1 MECGTCGFPSTPD
14 DRFCG
19 NCGAV
24 VAPPQGT
31 QCTGC
36 GRPLAPEDVFCGS
49 CGLAA
54 PDAPPSRPQGQQS
67 VVMHHISGSQI
78 AIGDGNFQV
87 QVNMDGSSQF
97 GRVQGGVALQVRELP
112 PLAPA
117 VRPDLVGRHALV
129 EQVAADLMRDKNVQL
144 FGPPGVGRSAV
155 AEAVLRRLSAARVR
169 VAEIRPG
176 AQPYT
181 LASLYQRLVQ
191 VFFGSEWHQP
201 EEAVLRLEVARAGLR
216 ALIVII
222 DCDLARDE
230 IGRLLGSF
238 PRCAFLLTS
247 HRQTLSADVGA
258 AYEVDPLTPD
268 QARELLTRELGS
280 DLAGRQNLQW
290 QEAYR
295 QTEGQVQ
302 RLIEHAAFIKRVST
316 RPGQTDLINLP
327 IIEQVADLVAGLG
340 EPARRVLLAMSTFGL
355 ALKPDVFAAVTGIP
369 AAARA
374 GGELLA
380 AGLVT
385 EEGPVFRIVPDAA
398 TIMARDDERSSPAVA
413 ADGLM
418 PLLETA
424 DPPDAHLVLAVAK
437 ALQAK
442 GNDAYT
448 ARLVRIAIPVA
459 VAAGQV
465 EVWFQLVALGAQA
478 ATRSRRQPDLAF
490 FLKEQHT
497 SALVRG
503 DMAAAAAAL
512 AALGV
517 LLGEQHHHAAQQA
530 VHHASQHAS
539 RSAARGAAGRNSSHL
554 VRQGRRLLG
563 AGHGAGGVAVGVV
576 LVAALVV
583 GLHLTSGPAPGLGG
597 FWSDSA
603 GDIYNFTATGSGTYT
618 AVQTVRATGGGDC
631 TRPDDVKVTG
641 SGNSYHGTIKL
652 YPTNTVVACPS
663 LSGTATITIQIAA
676 NGQGARVVLVAN
688 EACNDCGTATWTR
701 GTPRPSPT

>member
-1 MECGTCGFPSTPD
+1 
-14 DRFCG
+14 
-19 NCGAV
+19 
-24 VAPPQGT
+24 
-31 QCTGC
+31 
-36 GRPLAPEDVFCGS
+36 
-49 CGLAA
+49 
-54 PDAPPSRPQGQQS
+54 
-67 VVMHHISGSQI
+67 MHHISRSQI

-87 QVNMDGSSQF
+87 QVTMDGSSQF

-117 VRPDLVGRHALV
+117 VRPDLVGRDALV

-155 AEAVLRRLSAARVR
+155 AEAVLRRLSAAQVR

-201 EEAVLRLEVARAGLR
+201 EEAVLRLEIARAGLR
-216 ALIVII
+216 ALIMII
-222 DCDLARDE
+222 DCDLDRHE
-230 IGRLLGSF
+230 INRLLGSF
-238 PRCAFLLTS
+238 PGCAFLLTS
-247 HRQTLSADVGA
+247 HRQSLSADAGA

-268 QARELLTRELGS
+268 QARELLTRELGR

-290 QEAYR
+290 REAYR
-295 QTEGQVQ
+295 QTGGQVQ
-302 RLIEHAAFIKRVST
+302 RLIEHAAFVKRVSA
-316 RPGQTDLINLP
+316 RPGQTDLVNLP
-327 IIEQVADLVAGLG
+327 IIEQVADLVAGLD

-355 ALKPDVFAAVTGIP
+355 ALRPDVFAAVTGIP
-369 AAARA
+369 AAAHA
-374 GGELLA
+374 AGELLA
-380 AGLVT
+380 AGLIT
-385 EEGPVFRIVPDAA
+385 GEGPVFRIVPDAA
-398 TIMARDDERSSPAVA
+398 RIMARDHERSSPTVA

-418 PLLETA
+418 PLLQTA
-424 DPPDAHLVLAVAK
+424 DPADSHLVLAVAK
-437 ALQAK
+437 ALHAE

-465 EVWFQLVALGAQA
+465 EVWFQLVALGTQA

-503 DMAAAAAAL
+503 DTAAAAAAL

-517 LLGEQHHHAAQQA
+517 LLGEQHHHAAQAQHA

-539 RSAARGAAGRNSSHL
+539 HSAARGAATRSSRRL
-554 VRQGRRLLG
+554 IRQGRRLLG
-563 AGHGAGGVAVGVV
+563 AGHGTGGVAGGVV

-583 GLHLTSGPAPGLGG
+583 GLHLTSGPAQGLGG
-597 FWSDSA
+597 LWSDSA

-618 AVQTVRATGGGDC
+618 AVQTVRATTSGDC
-631 TRPDDVKVTG
+631 TRPADIKVTE

-652 YPTNTVVACPS
+652 YPANSQAACPPPTE
-663 LSGTATITIQIAA
+663 TATITIQIAA
-676 NGQGARVVLVAN
+676 NGHSAHVVSVGN
-688 EACNDCGTATWTR
+688 TTCINCGTSTWTR
-701 GTPRPSPT
+701 GTAQPSPT

>member
-1 MECGTCGFPSTPD
+1 
-14 DRFCG
+14 
-19 NCGAV
+19 
-24 VAPPQGT
+24 
-31 QCTGC
+31 
-36 GRPLAPEDVFCGS
+36 
-49 CGLAA
+49 
-54 PDAPPSRPQGQQS
+54 
-67 VVMHHISGSQI
+67 MHHIFRSQI

-117 VRPDLVGRHALV
+117 IRPDLVGRDALV
-129 EQVAADLMRDKNVQL
+129 EQVATDLMRDKNVQL

-155 AEAVLRRLSAARVR
+155 AEAVLRRLSAAQVR

-201 EEAVLRLEVARAGLR
+201 EEAVLRLEIARAGLR
-216 ALIVII
+216 ALIMII
-222 DCDLARDE
+222 DCDLDRDE
-230 IGRLLGSF
+230 INRLLGSF
-238 PRCAFLLTS
+238 PGCAFLLTS
-247 HRQTLSADVGA
+247 HRQTLSADAGA
-258 AYEVDPLTPD
+258 VYEVDPLTPD
-268 QARELLTRELGS
+268 QARQLLTRELGS

-290 QEAYR
+290 QEVYR
-295 QTEGQVQ
+295 QTGGQVQ
-302 RLIEHAAFIKRVST
+302 RLIEHAAFVKRVST

-327 IIEQVADLVAGLG
+327 IIEQVADLVAGLD

-355 ALKPDVFAAVTGIP
+355 ALKPAVFAAVTGIP
-369 AAARA
+369 AAAQA
-374 GGELLA
+374 AGELLA
-380 AGLVT
+380 TGLVT
-385 EEGPVFRIVPDAA
+385 DEGPVFSIVPDAA
-398 TIMARDDERSSPAVA
+398 TIMARDDERSSPTVA

-437 ALQAK
+437 ALHAE

-459 VAAGQV
+459 VTAGQV

-478 ATRSRRQPDLAF
+478 ATSSRRQPDLAF

-503 DMAAAAAAL
+503 DTAAAAAAL

-517 LLGEQHHHAAQQA
+517 LLGEQHHHAAQAQHA
-530 VHHASQHAS
+530 VHQAAEHASHG
-539 RSAARGAAGRNSSHL
+539 AARGAAARSSGRV

-563 AGHGAGGVAVGVV
+563 AGHGAGGVTAGVV
-576 LVAALVV
+576 LVAALVAA
-583 GLHLTSGPAPGLGG
+583 GLHLTSGPAQGLGG
-597 FWSDSA
+597 FWSNTAAAS
-603 GDIYNFTATGSGTYT
+603 YNFTATGSGTYT
-618 AVQTVRATGGGDC
+618 AVQTVRATTGGDC

-652 YPTNTVVACPS
+652 YPANTQVACPS
-663 LSGTATITIQIAA
+663 SSGFATITIQIAA
-676 NGQGARVVLVAN
+676 NGQSARVVLVGNA
-688 EACNDCGTATWTR
+688 ACDDCGTTTWTR
-701 GTPRPSPT
+701 GTAQPSPT